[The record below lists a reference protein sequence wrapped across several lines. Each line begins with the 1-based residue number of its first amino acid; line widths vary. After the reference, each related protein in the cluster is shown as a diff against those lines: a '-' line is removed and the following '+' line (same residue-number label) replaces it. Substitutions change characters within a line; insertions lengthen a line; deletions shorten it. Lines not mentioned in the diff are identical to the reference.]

1 MASGMGWE
9 LTEENKKQFLIPEGG
24 MAWNDSEI
32 GIQWSKL
39 VGGEYKGTPAAEGY
53 TLDDGTPL
61 NLSEKDQ
68 KWLGLKDTFKF

>member
-1 MASGMGWE
+1 MIRESVFSGRSLW
-9 LTEENKKQFLIPEGG
+9 GG
-24 MAWNDSEI
+24 
-32 GIQWSKL
+32 K
-39 VGGEYKGTPAAEGY
+39 YKGTPAVEGY